1 MKEIFLLASS
11 VSTPLA
17 LSGLFAIIFFYL
29 IKQVLSKNIFPVL
42 TGKFSSDI
50 IKLII
55 HYIFIISFIAMVLG
69 FAGYIAPLLNDKGS
83 LVNENNININK
94 EISKKKTEAPEER
107 AKDIV
112 TSYFNLNNIDIH
124 KVIWNNFSSSGAEG
138 FYIYYNNLERGFID
152 VFTVH
157 LDKIENIFHEFVY
170 PDEVVKEIA
179 HINIEDKSYFIYATQ
194 AGSGG
199 YLSIYIYKYDGIG
212 KLILVYKEEGL
223 FSGDLSIKNNT
234 VYFHDSTKKYYL
246 KYNNGNFERKIYTQ
260 RLSYEFG
267 SSSHVL
273 SLYFNNDDTLR
284 VNYDK
289 REVFFKK
296 DNEKEM
302 TSKETFAIEI
312 DEQVFIDNNIIDAPS
327 QAIRLF
333 ADGCWNFQEGFFPTL
348 TPIRKGKGYISIN
361 YNYKMWYQINFII
374 E

>member
-42 TGKFSSDI
+42 TGKFSSNI

-289 REVFFKK
+289 REVFF
-296 DNEKEM
+296 
-302 TSKETFAIEI
+302 
-312 DEQVFIDNNIIDAPS
+312 
-327 QAIRLF
+327 
-333 ADGCWNFQEGFFPTL
+333 
-348 TPIRKGKGYISIN
+348 
-361 YNYKMWYQINFII
+361 
-374 E
+374 